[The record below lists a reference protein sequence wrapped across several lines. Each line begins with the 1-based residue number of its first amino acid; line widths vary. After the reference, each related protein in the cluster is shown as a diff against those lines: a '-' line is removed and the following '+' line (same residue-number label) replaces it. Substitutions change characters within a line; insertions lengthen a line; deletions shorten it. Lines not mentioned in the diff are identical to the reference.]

1 MHFIYFQLAN
11 FCQPVDKIIKEKI
24 KGLMDEGVTKV
35 SEMRRHIH
43 SFSRNDLGMEGEA
56 VTQNRRFFP
65 LDKDLRNTMDSY
77 KNQTRYRQ
85 FFVEDVF

>member
-11 FCQPVDKIIKEKI
+11 FCQPVDKRIKEKI
-24 KGLMDEGVTKV
+24 KDLMDEGVTKV
-35 SEMRRHIH
+35 SEMRRHIQT
-43 SFSRNDLGMEGEA
+43 FSRNDLGMTSKA

-77 KNQTRYRQ
+77 KNQTRLRQ
-85 FFVEDVF
+85 FLI